1 MKNLARVAAALA
13 LSCLL
18 ALLLSFGPQLNSRL
32 TAKGFAGQSDFS
44 VFSHAREM
52 ELTASNVV
60 DFLTR
65 IRLKLPIARVEVSQ
79 TMLSVDLRLTQPA
92 SEQAAVFDD
101 LFELASNVFTQTGN
115 IDRLFVR
122 VMQRQDDQTHG
133 VQQYLLV
140 AVEADRGDLRSGEAL
155 FGNKLSDTSKEQFVR
170 SHFRLT
176 ETDRWN
182 RARIDSGRE

>member
-1 MKNLARVAAALA
+1 MKKLSRVAATLV

-18 ALLLSFGPQLNSRL
+18 AFLLSLGPQIEARL
-32 TAKGFAGQSDFS
+32 TAKGLGGQGDFS
-44 VFSHAREM
+44 VFSHTREV
-52 ELTASNVV
+52 ELSASNIV

-65 IRLKLPIARVEVSQ
+65 IRLKLPIARVDVSQ

-92 SEQAAVFDD
+92 LEQAVVFGD
-101 LFELASNVFTQTGN
+101 LYELASSVFTQTDN

-122 VMQRQDDQTHG
+122 VMQRQDDRTRG
-133 VQQYLLV
+133 AQQYLLV
-140 AVEADRGDLRSGEAL
+140 AVEADRGDLRAGETSS
-155 FGNKLSDTSKEQFVR
+155 GNKLSEPSKEQFVR

-182 RARIDSGRE
+182 RVRIDSGRE